1 MNEQI
6 IAVDF
11 DGTLCENKWPEI
23 GEPNTNYGK
32 LLSAMPQ
39 EYLNREI
46 KEVTSSGGWTRM
58 DYILTLK

>member
-1 MNEQI
+1 MNI
-6 IAVDF
+6 D
-11 DGTLCENKWPEI
+11 TENFYLP
-23 GEPNTNYGK
+23 
-32 LLSAMPQ
+32 AMPQ